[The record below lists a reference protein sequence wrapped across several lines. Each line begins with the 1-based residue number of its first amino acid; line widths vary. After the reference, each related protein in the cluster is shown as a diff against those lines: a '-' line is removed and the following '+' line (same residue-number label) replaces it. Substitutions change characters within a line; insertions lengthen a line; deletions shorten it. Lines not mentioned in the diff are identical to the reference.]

1 MLEQNLYELLRVLAG
16 KLNFPAS
23 CSLHPLLPLPIE
35 LSDHGRHRCNRITN
49 LFFPF
54 FFSFVENVW
63 PWVEKKK
70 KYFSNNRVRRAACF
84 DRLTRPDRLFE
95 LALVV
100 LRPVRELFDRS
111 YERIRLPL
119 LFVCVLKNSK

>member
-1 MLEQNLYELLRVLAG
+1 M
-16 KLNFPAS
+16 
-23 CSLHPLLPLPIE
+23 
-35 LSDHGRHRCNRITN
+35 GR
-49 LFFPF
+49 
-54 FFSFVENVW
+54 
-63 PWVEKKK
+63 KK

-119 LFVCVLKNSK
+119 LFVCAQKLEITG